1 MSIFCEPL
9 PFIFFFL
16 SYNLLMMDVV
26 MLKIKGSGH
35 FSLQAFTSIYEQF
48 LDWLLIRHFHIP
60 IKSDWLGGPLAMHDC
75 LGLSKTWLPML
86 VLSLWPQ
93 MLWEDGYHAH
103 FLSMLSWPPFFLV
116 GLGVGGGT
124 FELDYI
130 SHNMVSIVYI
140 IIYVTKD

>member
-26 MLKIKGSGH
+26 MLKIKGSGY

-60 IKSDWLGGPLAMHDC
+60 IKSD
-75 LGLSKTWLPML
+75 
-86 VLSLWPQ
+86 
-93 MLWEDGYHAH
+93 
-103 FLSMLSWPPFFLV
+103 
-116 GLGVGGGT
+116 
-124 FELDYI
+124 
-130 SHNMVSIVYI
+130 
-140 IIYVTKD
+140 